1 MKTQNNSNLTLSE
14 ALNLVVG
21 NIVKQTINN
30 QTTVSNDSYNIN
42 NSTPLNISK
51 KNIMGTVTSN
61 SEESSFVTLDDD
73 SVIEVKEY
81 VQDGIVQTPKIGS
94 RVLIGFDNENDPFF
108 LRVYDPFI
116 ISIRTIDGEGI
127 VLQTDNT
134 QDRIITTITIVN
146 DTVRLNGG
154 EYGGLIKIQELT
166 DQLNKLTT
174 DFNNL
179 VNLFNNHIHVTTAT
193 IGATPTPGIISP
205 TSTKGQQTSTFN
217 IEDYENKTVVHG
229 PNNE

>member
-30 QTTVSNDSYNIN
+30 QTTVSNDSYNVN

-51 KNIMGTVTSN
+51 KNIMGTVTSFGD
-61 SEESSFVTLDDD
+61 ESSFVKLDDE

-81 VQDGIVQTPKIGS
+81 IQDGIVQSPRVDS
-94 RVLIGFDNENDPFF
+94 RVLIGYDNENDPFYI
-108 LRVYDPFI
+108 RVYDPFYI
-116 ISIRTIDGEGI
+116 GISTIDGNGI
-127 VLQTDNT
+127 FLQTDNT
-134 QDRIITTITIVN
+134 QDRIITTITLEN

-154 EYGGLIKIQELT
+154 EFGGLIKIQELT
-166 DQLNKLTT
+166 DKLNKLTQ

-179 VNLFNNHIHVTTAT
+179 VNLFNNHTHITTAT
-193 IGATPTPGIISP
+193 VGATPTPGVITP
-205 TSTKGQQTSTFN
+205 TSTKGQQTSSFN
-217 IEDYENKTVVHG
+217 KDDYENKTVVHG